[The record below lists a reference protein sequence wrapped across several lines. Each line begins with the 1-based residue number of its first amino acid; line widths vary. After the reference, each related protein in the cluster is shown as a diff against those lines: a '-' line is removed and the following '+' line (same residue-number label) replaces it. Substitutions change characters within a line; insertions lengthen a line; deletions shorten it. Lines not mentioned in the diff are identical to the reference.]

1 MLFIAFN
8 ILPQICND
16 LPVMVNQ
23 KIVKLFTSLRLSEI
37 SYFVY
42 ISGVC

>member
-1 MLFIAFN
+1 MLFTVFN
-8 ILPQICND
+8 ILQQICND
-16 LPVMVNQ
+16 LPAMVYQ
-23 KIVKLFTSLRLSEI
+23 KIAKLFTSLHLSEI